1 MNNFKKEEKRL
12 KAFLKHKVSFD
23 MQTLVKFLITGV
35 VAISVTACGGGGGGS
50 SDSAQQ
56 KPTVILDKD
65 STGNL
70 ITANE
75 KYINQGNITLSN
87 SSIGIIGTNSD
98 IVNKGNISFG
108 NISYLTTNDNSD
120 ISFETTVA
128 KNTYEYL
135 KEAGIKVG
143 IIAEKGSALNEGN
156 IKLEG
161 SEVWGMLGIYSSITN
176 NGKIEDLNSEDSVG
190 IMNLGG
196 DTINNG
202 KIILNSDDGV
212 GIYVLNS
219 IGFTL
224 GDNKLPIVIDS
235 KTRAKVTNNG
245 EITITGAKSQVG
257 INGEGKNIDII
268 NSETGKININN
279 NYNNSNKHYFSAGI
293 YIDYESDETN
303 STGNTTIT
311 NKGAI
316 NMVSNVTG
324 DNDTLGNANIYNKG
338 DKVTITNSG
347 NISNNINLKDNSSIK
362 TAYSFGIF
370 TRGEETSINNTGNI
384 DVKVIDNSVNKE
396 DSKILV
402 AGIVNLSE
410 DKNTILNSGNIT
422 VTGSENE
429 SDNIFGGGIFSTIGN
444 ITNKGTIS
452 ILGDNM
458 FGIYGGKNSTITNE
472 KDITANGSYSV
483 GIKGDD
489 ANLVNNG
496 NINIVSNNS
505 STPSNI
511 ILVPEITYETGST
524 IPEIVSGAQASIGID
539 GENSKIQNNGK
550 ITMKGDSSVGI
561 YGYNSDIVTGENS
574 EINLTG
580 ELLTGIYGAE
590 DSTVLN
596 NGVISINGS
605 SVSLS
610 PVQESNEKIFSLLS
624 EGIKI
629 ERDEYVSG
637 EVMLV
642 NSSKGVIN
650 VSGSS
655 IGIYAEK
662 SKVKNEGVINLVKGE
677 FKDNEISN
685 IGMIIDTGE
694 GINNGNILGGSNYSV
709 GIYSFNNANI
719 TNDINGVI
727 NLTGESIEGMALN
740 SGGLAINKGKI
751 IIQGN
756 DVNGISVNGGR
767 GENYGII
774 TIEGKD
780 SVGMQAD
787 VGGTVI
793 NKEGGIINVGTG
805 AIGMK
810 ASGEGSVAENYG
822 TINIAADA
830 VGGMRAWDG
839 GTVTNY
845 GTIVIDKNY
854 QASEETDGMTKEQVA
869 IFADGNSEIKNSG
882 TIKTDGTVNIEI
894 GGTYTVGTNADGTF
908 GKLTADSINL
918 SGNLLVSADI
928 VKGSYEDSYDLDNMI
943 EGKNIIFGE
952 EYKSL
957 STSIL
962 YDIKTS
968 KDENGNIDGELVRN
982 NNSISNYID
991 NSFEKIGTLL
1001 DNYLSKENYEK
1012 LSNEDKE
1019 LIDKVFDSTSSA
1031 SEVKEAIEKLSG
1043 REYLNTS
1050 RQVLDIKESFKKYD
1064 DSVISTL
1071 DNYDSNFT
1079 LIGEYGNIQ
1088 SKGIVVGYESKMTGF
1103 NGALKLSDT
1112 LYGTLG
1118 YGYSDINLDNGAS
1131 GKIQTIHAGVYKDYS
1146 YNKTNIR
1153 LGVFGEYNFHD
1164 VSRENLFGK
1173 NSVDFN
1179 SYLVGVTGDIS
1190 KKYGKAVYIQPKLAL
1205 DISYLNVDDFNE
1217 GKNLRVKEQEY
1228 VSVLPKIELLV
1239 GKKMNNVELFAKSS
1253 YSYELGNL
1261 DKDMDIELLNTTVG
1275 IKNNSVDR
1283 GNLDLSIGTKLN
1295 YENISLGIELGKE
1308 FGKRDAEYVRGSL
1321 EYKF

>member
-1 MNNFKKEEKRL
+1 M
-12 KAFLKHKVSFD
+12 VGD
-23 MQTLVKFLITGV
+23 
-35 VAISVTACGGGGGGS
+35 
-50 SDSAQQ
+50 D
-56 KPTVILDKD
+56 
-65 STGNL
+65 
-70 ITANE
+70 
-75 KYINQGNITLSN
+75 
-87 SSIGIIGTNSD
+87 SIGIYVANKIGFK
-98 IVNKGNISFG
+98 IIG
-108 NISYLTTNDNSD
+108 DNGWSL
-120 ISFETTVA
+120 I
-128 KNTYEYL
+128 
-135 KEAGIKVG
+135 
-143 IIAEKGSALNEGN
+143 
-156 IKLEG
+156 
-161 SEVWGMLGIYSSITN
+161 
-176 NGKIEDLNSEDSVG
+176 NGDGRAQV
-190 IMNLGG
+190 
-196 DTINNG
+196 INNG
-202 KIILNSDDGV
+202 KITV
-212 GIYVLNS
+212 
-219 IGFTL
+219 IG
-224 GDNKLPIVIDS
+224 G
-235 KTRAKVTNNG
+235 
-245 EITITGAKSQVG
+245 KSQIG
-257 INGEGKNIDII
+257 INGEGKNIDIV
-268 NSETGKININN
+268 NSEKGIIGMVNN
-279 NYNNSNKHYFSAGI
+279 FNSSNGHYFSAGI
-293 YIDYESDETN
+293 SRNYDADELMN
-303 STGNTTIT
+303 EGNATII
-311 NKGAI
+311 NKGNI
-316 NMVSNVTG
+316 SVVSNITG

-362 TAYSFGIF
+362 AAYSFGIF
-370 TRGEETSINNTGNI
+370 TRGEGISINNTGNI
-384 DVKVIDNSVNKE
+384 DVKVIDNSINKE

-410 DKNTILNSGNIT
+410 DKNIILNSGNIT

-511 ILVPEITYETGST
+511 ILVPEITYETGSA
-524 IPEIVSGAQASIGID
+524 ISEIVSGAQASIGID

-561 YGYNSDIVTGENS
+561 YGYNSDIVTGESS

-580 ELLTGIYGAE
+580 ELLTGIYGAK
-590 DSTVLN
+590 DSNVLN

-685 IGMIIDTGE
+685 IGMIIDTGV

-727 NLTGESIEGMALN
+727 NLTGVSIEGMALN

-767 GENYGII
+767 GENYGVI

-787 VGGTVI
+787 VGGTVV

-830 VGGMRAWDG
+830 VGGMGAWDG
-839 GTVTNY
+839 GMVANY

-854 QASEETDGMTKEQVA
+854 QASEETEELTEVA
-869 IFADGNSEIKNSG
+869 IFGDGKIENHG

-894 GGTYTVGTNADGTF
+894 GGTYTVGTNTDGTF

-918 SGNLLVSADI
+918 SGNLLVSTDI

-1064 DSVISTL
+1064 DSVIATL

-1118 YGYSDINLDNGAS
+1118 YGYSDIDLDNGAS
-1131 GKIQTIHAGVYKDYS
+1131 GNIQTIHAGVYKDYS
-1146 YNKTNIR
+1146 YNKTNIK

-1173 NSVDFN
+1173 NNVDFN
-1179 SYLVGVTGDIS
+1179 SYLVGVTGDVS
-1190 KKYGKAVYIQPKLAL
+1190 KKYGKTVYIQPKLAL

-1295 YENISLGIELGKE
+1295 YESISLGIELGKE